1 MSSDFSMKDFNWI
14 SIAAELKAISQAGK
28 TFAGNDYER
37 QRHEKIEWLAA
48 QILSR
53 HTDLD
58 ADQICSILQKDCGYP
73 TPKADCRGVIFKDGK
88 ILLVKEIAD
97 GGWTLPGGWCDIGL
111 TAAENVIREVREE
124 AGFEVRVVKLLA
136 VYDRNRQGHT
146 PPYPFDIYK
155 MFFLCE
161 ITGGSPKTSSET
173 SDVQFFTEN
182 EIPSLSQARTLP
194 HQITRFFEHLRN
206 PDLPTDFD

>member
-1 MSSDFSMKDFNWI
+1 MEPFKWLT
-14 SIAAELKAISQAGK
+14 IAAELKAISQAGK
-28 TFAGNDYER
+28 TFAKDEYEK

-48 QILSR
+48 QILAK
-53 HTDLD
+53 HTDLE
-58 ADQICSILQKDCGYP
+58 ADEIRMMLQKDCGYP
-73 TPKADCRGVIFKDGK
+73 TPKTDCRGVIFKDNK
-88 ILLVKEIAD
+88 ILLVKEIED

-111 TAAENVIREVREE
+111 TAAENVVREVREE

-161 ITGGSPKTSSET
+161 ITGGSPKTSNET
-173 SDVQFFTEN
+173 SDVKFFDEN
-182 EIPSLSQARTLP
+182 EIPPLSRGRTLE
-194 HQITRFFEHLRN
+194 HEIKRFFEHLRN
-206 PDLPTDFD
+206 PDLPTDYD